1 MILKS
6 IDKRNIDKKDIDE
19 DFQRKTLK
27 VTGEANAIIVFFD
40 IIESAKYSTVL
51 GIKEYAKRVVK
62 FHEEFN
68 KLYDIYFLEEQT
80 ETSFMTHTTRGD
92 EGIIFC
98 IAPDIKEQ
106 RLMYRILQFAFELK
120 ATLLLMQKK
129 MENPPP
135 YPMDIGIGIHLG
147 PVATLSYC
155 NTNPA
160 TIDSIEGL
168 AINYGKR
175 IETASR
181 KGKYSKIF
189 MSRDA
194 VFYLDGEPVALNKNF
209 FSLKGINSEEPVFEV
224 RSAYLENMPES
235 KEYLQL
241 FEDAFLDINNISL
254 TRETWMN
261 SITLSMLDNY
271 VQSSSDSLKSFYQDK
286 FSHFIWRDISED
298 DPLVLFYRAEECEK
312 QGRLTQTLDCLRT
325 ASKMY
330 PSFVQARKK
339 LSEVCLRIE
348 PRKGNYMDYI
358 LARDTAE
365 QFLTHF
371 LYYLDED
378 EIHRF
383 QKIRETNH
391 IELDHIEDLGVS

>member
-1 MILKS
+1 MLERKEASSDNSPDSKS
-6 IDKRNIDKKDIDE
+6 FLE
-19 DFQRKTLK
+19 
-27 VTGEANAIIVFFD
+27 VTGEANAIIAFFD

-51 GIKEYAKRVVK
+51 GIKEYAKRVVM

-68 KLYDIYFLEEQT
+68 KLYNTYFSEVRT
-80 ETSFMTHTTRGD
+80 ETSFITHTTRGD

-98 IAPDIKEQ
+98 ITPGIGEQ
-106 RLMYRILQFAFELK
+106 RLMYRILEFAFELK
-120 ATLLLMQKK
+120 AILLLIQKGIK
-129 MENPPP
+129 NPPP
-135 YPMDIGIGIHLG
+135 FPMDIGTGIHFG
-147 PVATLSYC
+147 PVATLSC
-155 NTNPA
+155 RDTDQT
-160 TIDSIEGL
+160 TINSIEGL

-181 KGKYSKIF
+181 KGRYSKIF

-209 FSLKGINSEEPVFEV
+209 YPLKGINDEEPVFEV
-224 RSAYLENMPES
+224 RSAFLEDMPKS
-235 KEYLQL
+235 KKYLQL
-241 FEDAFLDINNISL
+241 FEDEFFNTDNARL
-254 TRETWMN
+254 TREAWMN
-261 SITLSMLDNY
+261 SITLSMLCNY
-271 VQSSSDSLKSFYQDK
+271 IQSSSNNLKSAYQDK
-286 FSHFIWRDISED
+286 LSQFIWRDISED

-312 QGRLTQTLDCLRT
+312 QGKLTQTLDYLRT

-348 PRKGNYMDYI
+348 PRRGNYMDYI

-371 LYYLDED
+371 LSYLDED
-378 EIHRF
+378 EIQRF
-383 QKIRETNH
+383 RKIKEMEHTG
-391 IELDHIEDLGVS
+391 LGEIMDYGNVQ

>member
-1 MILKS
+1 MLG
-6 IDKRNIDKKDIDE
+6 
-19 DFQRKTLK
+19 RKETFSGNASDSKNSLE

-51 GIKEYAKRVVK
+51 GIKEYAKRVVM

-68 KLYDIYFLEEQT
+68 KLYNTYFPEEQT
-80 ETSFMTHTTRGD
+80 ETSFITHTTRGD

-98 IAPDIKEQ
+98 ISPDIGEQ
-106 RLMYRILQFAFELK
+106 RLMYRILEFAFELK
-120 ATLLLMQKK
+120 ATLLLIQKGIK
-129 MENPPP
+129 NPPP
-135 YPMDIGIGIHLG
+135 FPMDIGTGIHLG

-155 NTNPA
+155 NTNPV

-194 VFYLDGEPVALNKNF
+194 IFYLDGEPVALNKNF
-209 FSLKGINSEEPVFEV
+209 YPLKGINDEEPVFEV
-224 RSAYLENMPES
+224 RSALLENIPKSKRYLE
-235 KEYLQL
+235 L
-241 FEDAFLDINNISL
+241 FENEFVNTDDARL
-254 TRETWMN
+254 TREAWMN
-261 SITLSMLDNY
+261 SVTLSMLCNY
-271 VQSSSDSLKSFYQDK
+271 IQSSSNNLKSAYQDK
-286 FSHFIWRDISED
+286 LSRFIWRDISED
-298 DPLVLFYRAEECEK
+298 DPLMLFYRAEECEK
-312 QGRLTQTLDCLRT
+312 QGKLTQTLDYLRT

-339 LSEVCLRIE
+339 LSEVCLKIE

-378 EIHRF
+378 EVQRF
-383 QKIRETNH
+383 QKIREMEH
-391 IELDHIEDLGVS
+391 MKLDEIVEYGVKYGNVQ